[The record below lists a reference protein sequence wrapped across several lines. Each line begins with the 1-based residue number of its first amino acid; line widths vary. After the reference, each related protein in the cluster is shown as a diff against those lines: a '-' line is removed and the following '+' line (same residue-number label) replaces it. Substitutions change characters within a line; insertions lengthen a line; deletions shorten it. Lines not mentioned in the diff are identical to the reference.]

1 MLVKKP
7 KTAAYTAVAVLLIA
21 GLSVACT
28 FTGGRENAELAEPFG
43 KHYVEEA
50 TVACAPGYMNDP
62 IGGELEVVADRD
74 SDDVRTLLLKRMD
87 NEAEQLYETVAEVT
101 LTKEEFDVRFNSK
114 TDGPTEWLV
123 DGLSAAKRAARTRRH
138 GCAPR
143 PQQMKT
149 VGQIG
154 YTSFSRRTA
163 RSIS

>member
-1 MLVKKP
+1 
-7 KTAAYTAVAVLLIA
+7 
-21 GLSVACT
+21 
-28 FTGGRENAELAEPFG
+28 
-43 KHYVEEA
+43 
-50 TVACAPGYMNDP
+50 
-62 IGGELEVVADRD
+62 
-74 SDDVRTLLLKRMD
+74 MD

-123 DGLSAAKRAARTRRH
+123 DGLSAAKLRRENAKTWL
-138 GCAPR
+138 CTSSTADE
-143 PQQMKT
+143 T